1 MKIIDRIIIDN
12 KAPNNK
18 NVIWIDMSKSKPVQR
33 YYLNGKWNPLNIGQA
48 VQQNNAVLKMYIPNE
63 GTYSKQDF
71 ESMSGI
77 SEEDF
82 IDAATGKYVM
92 IEKVYSSFQTDSVT
106 PSEQPSQGSIPG
118 IPSPVIVIDQDQGTG
133 GMNYLPISSYIN
145 ISTQIYQINALEKS
159 GSYQIIYHRTTQ
171 NYEVSYLSY

>member
-18 NVIWIDMSKSKPVQR
+18 NVIWIDTSKSKPIQR
-33 YYLNGKWNPLNIGQA
+33 YYLNGKWNPLNIDQD
-48 VQQNNAVLKMYIPNE
+48 VQQNNVVLEMYIPSE
-63 GTYSKQDF
+63 GTYSKQNF

-92 IEKVYSSFQTDSVT
+92 IKKVYSSFQTDPVQ
-106 PSEQPSQGSIPG
+106 PSESSQGSIPG
-118 IPSPVIVIDQDQGTG
+118 IPIPSVIEQDQGSG
-133 GMNYLPISSYIN
+133 GMKCLPISSYIN
-145 ISTQIYQINALEKS
+145 ISSQFYQINALEKS

>member
-18 NVIWIDMSKSKPVQR
+18 NVIWIDTSKSKPIQR
-33 YYLNGKWNPLNIGQA
+33 YYLNGKWNPLNIDQD
-48 VQQNNAVLKMYIPNE
+48 VQQNNVVLEMYIPSE
-63 GTYSKQDF
+63 GTYSKQNF

-92 IEKVYSSFQTDSVT
+92 IKKVYSSFQTDSAT
-106 PSEQPSQGSIPG
+106 PSEQPSQGNIPG
-118 IPSPVIVIDQDQGTG
+118 IPLPVIVIDQDQGSG
-133 GMNYLPISSYIN
+133 GMKCLPISSYIN
-145 ISTQIYQINALEKS
+145 ISSQFYQINTLEKS
-159 GSYQIIYHRTTQ
+159 GSYQITYNRTAQ
-171 NYEVSYLSY
+171 NYEVS